1 MEEDTPMPMT
11 VPMAGTEPVVPTT
24 LCYNCGAPLVGSTLC
39 NDCMKTSVDIS
50 QGIQREAALNFC
62 RDCERW
68 LLPPATWTVAA
79 PESRELMAICLR
91 KLKRLNKVRVV
102 DASFIWTEPH
112 SRRIKLKLTIQDSVA
127 NDVILQQTF
136 EVVYVV
142 MYQQCPDCAKSYTQN
157 HWRAS
162 VQVRQNVS
170 HKRTF
175 LHLEQLILKHNAHH
189 DTTNIKEARNGVDF
203 FFAQRNH
210 AEAFLNF
217 LHAVVPVEVTKSQQ
231 LISEDIHTS
240 TKSYKFTYSAKLVP
254 VCKDDL
260 IALPIKMA
268 QQLGNIS
275 PLLLCNKIGTSITF
289 LDPNTLQTADL
300 SPKIYWRAPFTSL
313 AEVNELVE
321 FIVLDIEPTGYS
333 NGKWLLAEVTV
344 ARASDFSGDK
354 QFFTR
359 THLGSILHPGD
370 SVLGYMV
377 TGANFNNPEFE
388 QIEQSK
394 TYGARVPDV
403 VLVKKHYPNRQKKNK
418 RNWKLKR
425 LAVGESDLLP
435 TDHEQERVE
444 NDFEMFLRDVEEDA
458 ELRATLAL
466 YKNKKKDDEMSIAET
481 DMMDGEA
488 PKINMDELLDDF
500 DDLDI
505 DDN

>member
-1 MEEDTPMPMT
+1 
-11 VPMAGTEPVVPTT
+11 
-24 LCYNCGAPLVGSTLC
+24 
-39 NDCMKTSVDIS
+39 MKTSVDIS

-333 NGKWLLAEVTV
+333 NGKWVSDSEGD
-344 ARASDFSGDK
+344 ASAT
-354 QFFTR
+354 Q
-359 THLGSILHPGD
+359 
-370 SVLGYMV
+370 VL
-377 TGANFNNPEFE
+377 TCN
-388 QIEQSK
+388 SSS
-394 TYGARVPDV
+394 
-403 VLVKKHYPNRQKKNK
+403 
-418 RNWKLKR
+418 LK
-425 LAVGESDLLP
+425 
-435 TDHEQERVE
+435 
-444 NDFEMFLRDVEEDA
+444 
-458 ELRATLAL
+458 
-466 YKNKKKDDEMSIAET
+466 
-481 DMMDGEA
+481 
-488 PKINMDELLDDF
+488 
-500 DDLDI
+500 
-505 DDN
+505 